1 MHAGTAADGVSNVV
15 EKESHARRYDTE
27 TPRAWEQNTAS
38 VTAVARYVSEL
49 ARIVITVALAEAMVS
64 ESNPIRVFV
73 THAFQETDDYLRVF
87 EFLESVERFFY
98 LNVSKPDNVPESGGI
113 DAIKEELIAQIK
125 EAEAVIVLPSL
136 YEDKES
142 LARFLMDVADAN
154 AKPMIAI
161 RPFGGLL
168 ETPQAVV
175 ERAKEH
181 IEWNDREIVDALKR
195 QARGEDTARWET
207 LDFPGWD
214 ENGEIDEKT

>member
-1 MHAGTAADGVSNVV
+1 
-15 EKESHARRYDTE
+15 
-27 TPRAWEQNTAS
+27 
-38 VTAVARYVSEL
+38 
-49 ARIVITVALAEAMVS
+49 VS

-87 EFLESVERFFY
+87 EFLESVDRFFY

-113 DAIKEELIAQIK
+113 EAIKEELIAQIK
-125 EAEAVIVLPSL
+125 ESEAVIVLPSL

-142 LARFLMDVADAN
+142 LARFLMDASDAN
-154 AKPMIAI
+154 SKPMIAI

-175 ERAKEH
+175 ERVQEH

-207 LDFPGWD
+207 IDFPGWD
-214 ENGEIDEKT
+214 EHGEKTE